1 MSEENDFIEVQFPR
15 SIEQADRLMDFVVQ
29 KSNILFKAQSN
40 STRFY
45 YLVPEAGVEFDRVL
59 YSVSN
64 LIDLSPLALQCWIEH
79 AFATGIKYAVVLVD
93 PARLASIPIKPKKIK
108 KSVAL
113 FMQ

>member
-1 MSEENDFIEVQFPR
+1 MSEENVFVEVQFPT
-15 SIEQADRLMDFVVQ
+15 SIEHADRLMDFVVQ

-45 YLVPEAGVEFDRVL
+45 YLVPEAGVEFDQVL

-64 LIDLSPLALQCWIEH
+64 LIDLSPLALKQWIEH

-93 PARLASIPIKPKKIK
+93 PAKLASIPIKPKKIEG
-108 KSVAL
+108 SVAL
-113 FMQ
+113 FIQ